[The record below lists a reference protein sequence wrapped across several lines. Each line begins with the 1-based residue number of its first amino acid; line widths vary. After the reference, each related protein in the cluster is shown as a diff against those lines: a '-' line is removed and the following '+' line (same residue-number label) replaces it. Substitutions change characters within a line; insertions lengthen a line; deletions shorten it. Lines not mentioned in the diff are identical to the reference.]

1 MTVGAG
7 ICIEDNGNL
16 KVLGNT
22 ILTNVDNDNVFLT
35 PAIADHLTNA
45 AFIGVRSDHV
55 GSRRVFPLGK
65 LEYVFFLTCYFN
77 TKVLTFK
84 CLMFLRL

>member
-7 ICIEDNGNL
+7 ISIEHNGNL
-16 KVLGNT
+16 KVLGKT
-22 ILTNVDNDNVFLT
+22 ILTNVNNDNVFLT
-35 PAIADHLTNA
+35 PAVADHLPNA

-65 LEYVFFLTCYFN
+65 LEYVLLNLLFS
-77 TKVLTFK
+77 TKVLIFK
-84 CLMFLRL
+84 CLIL